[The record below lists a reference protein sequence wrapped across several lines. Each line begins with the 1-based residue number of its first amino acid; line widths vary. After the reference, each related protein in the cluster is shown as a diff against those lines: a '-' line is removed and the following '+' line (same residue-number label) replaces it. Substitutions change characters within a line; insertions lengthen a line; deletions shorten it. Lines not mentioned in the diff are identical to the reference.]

1 MSAIVGD
8 RYRSLFGLI
17 ACALVTTSCAGSSPA
32 PSYQAAAME
41 ASQNGD
47 LKTAISLA
55 RKEVARFS
63 TPDECAGTT
72 TRNCGTLALA
82 YSSLAE
88 YQILNGDTAAGESS
102 FRSAKEALDR
112 TDRANRASAAGIVY
126 RDVSEAFWKAGD
138 RTRAISVFKEGRAAG
153 GDSYLY
159 MASAAKAVAEQE
171 KAAPSPPAGIVTP
184 PEPVQAPA
192 RSADRS

>member
-1 MSAIVGD
+1 M
-8 RYRSLFGLI
+8 
-17 ACALVTTSCAGSSPA
+17 TTSCASTSPE

-41 ASQNGD
+41 ASQRGD
-47 LKTAISLA
+47 LKTAISLVQ
-55 RKEVARFS
+55 KEVARYS

-88 YQILNGDTAAGESS
+88 YQILSGDMAAGESS
-102 FRSAKEALDR
+102 FRSAKEALGR

-138 RTRAISVFKEGRAAG
+138 RPRAIAVFKEGRVAG

-159 MASAAKAVAEQE
+159 MGSAAKAVADQE
-171 KAAPSPPAGIVTP
+171 KAAPRPADDTVTP
-184 PEPVQAPA
+184 PAPLPAPA